1 MSAALP
7 RNQALRLRRSHE
19 GTALGNQP
27 KRLVMIAL
35 VVHVL
40 LYALSFM
47 LAAKVVPGIAVRSY
61 GSAVK
66 FAVVFALLDGLFF
79 KLLAFL
85 TMPLVLLSL
94 GLFLLIIRA
103 ALFFV
108 ADRFVD
114 GVKIESFLAAF
125 FGSLVTGGLNWLI
138 TRFVHI
144 G

>member
-1 MSAALP
+1 
-7 RNQALRLRRSHE
+7 
-19 GTALGNQP
+19 
-27 KRLVMIAL
+27 MIAL
-35 VVHVL
+35 VVHFL

-47 LAAKVVPGIAVRSY
+47 LAAKLVPGISVRSY

-85 TMPLVLLSL
+85 TMPLVILSL
-94 GLFLLIIRA
+94 GLFLLVIRA
-103 ALFFV
+103 ALFLA

-114 GVKIESFLAAF
+114 GVKIENFHAAF
-125 FGSLVTGGLNWLI
+125 LGSLVTGGLNWLI
-138 TRFVHI
+138 TRFIHI

>member
-1 MSAALP
+1 
-7 RNQALRLRRSHE
+7 
-19 GTALGNQP
+19 
-27 KRLVMIAL
+27 MIAL
-35 VVHVL
+35 VVHCL

-47 LAAKVVPGIAVRSY
+47 LSAKLVPGMAVRSY

-103 ALFFV
+103 GLFLA

-114 GVKIESFLAAF
+114 GVRIDGFVPALL
-125 FGSLVTGGLNWLI
+125 GSLVTGGLNWLI
-138 TRFVHI
+138 TRFIHI